1 MRTKMG
7 DENSY
12 ISSDEINQI
21 DFSFKEKNADVFNV
35 YKGLFALRK
44 QNPEA
49 FGHNENVFAQVL
61 KEGLV
66 FYQTGNFGIIFNASA
81 FDFTETVEGY
91 RFEVD
96 ITSGAVEEKIPDFCA
111 AGKITVTIKAL
122 SFMILKASSK

>member
-1 MRTKMG
+1 MSER
-7 DENSY
+7 Y
-12 ISSDEINQI
+12 EINQI

-35 YKGLFALRK
+35 YKGLFALRR

-49 FGHNENVFAQVL
+49 FGHNENASAQVL

-66 FYQTGNFGIIFNASA
+66 FYQTGNFGVIFNASGT
-81 FDFTETVEGY
+81 DFTKNIEGY

-96 ITSGAVEEKIPDFCA
+96 ITSGAVEEKIPETYED
-111 AGKITVTIKAL
+111 GKITVTIKAL